1 MQNSYGKSV
10 FDLDANLVALL
21 CYLGNMVCMLGFVL
35 SIITVLQDKK
45 NKLARFH
52 AWQSIL
58 LSLTPIVVVVVWV
71 VVSVVGSIIGAVVD
85 TMIGVPI
92 FTIIIFFISVVLY
105 ILMAIASLLLFVGA
119 IIGAI
124 KGFNGELFKLP
135 IIGKMADKYSG

>member
-1 MQNSYGKSV
+1 MENSHGKSV

-21 CYLGNMVCMLGFVL
+21 CYLGNLVCFLGFIL

-58 LSLTPIVVVVVWV
+58 LSLVPFIIGVVLFILIFA
-71 VVSVVGSIIGAVVD
+71 GSLIGAVID
-85 TMIGVPI
+85 TAIGFPIVSLIVMI
-92 FTIIIFFISVVLY
+92 ISIVLY
-105 ILMAIASLLLFVGA
+105 IVAIFASILLLVGQ
-119 IIGAI
+119 IVGAI
-124 KGFNGELFKLP
+124 KGYNGELFKLP